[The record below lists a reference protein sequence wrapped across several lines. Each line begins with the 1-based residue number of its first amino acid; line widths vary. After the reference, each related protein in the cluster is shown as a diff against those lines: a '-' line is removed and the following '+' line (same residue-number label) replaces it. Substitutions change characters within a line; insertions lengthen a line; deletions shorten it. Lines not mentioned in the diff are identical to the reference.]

1 MKFVALVIAGLI
13 LLIVL
18 AFGLE
23 LVGLE
28 WTKFFAPKKEEIR
41 REVFEQ
47 TKSFNEAKV
56 QDLVKYRLQY
66 IRAKEEIEKK
76 AIAST
81 IRHMF
86 ADYSVEKLD
95 QELKQFLTKIKLGEL
110 P

>member
-28 WTKFFAPKKEEIR
+28 WTKFFASKKEEIR